1 MNKDKLILFSG
12 PASNELGNLIAR
24 YLNQPLGWIQVNQ
37 FSDGETSIEIT
48 ENIRGKHIFLI
59 QSTYQPGNEHLVQ
72 LLLMADACKRA
83 SAESI
88 SAVIPYFGYSR
99 QDRRPRNTR
108 GPVSAKLV
116 ANLIETA
123 GIQRLITVD
132 LHADQ
137 IEGFFSIPVDNI
149 YSSQILLSD
158 IWKKRYQDP
167 VIVSPDVGGVLRARA
182 IARRLDSAGLAIIDK
197 RREAAN
203 KSEVMN
209 IIGDVDRKTT
219 ILFDDMVDTA
229 GTLTSVANV
238 SGKIGP
244 DGKIKDI
251 DKAMLSDSAST
262 VAGAMLGT
270 STVTTYVESAA
281 GVKAGGKT
289 GMTSLTIGVLFL
301 ACLFFSPL
309 ATSLPKEVDAA
320 ALIYIATLFVRN
332 ITDISWDDAAE
343 AGPAVLAMIAMPF
356 TYSISNGI
364 ALAFISYAA
373 IKICTGKID
382 NTSPAIWVIAIASVV
397 SFWVA

>member
-12 PASNELGNLIAR
+12 PASTGLGNLIAR

-37 FSDGETSIEIT
+37 FSDGETSIEIA

-59 QSTYQPGNEHLVQ
+59 QSTYQPGNEHLMQ

-88 SAVIPYFGYSR
+88 SAVVPYFGYSR

-209 IIGDVDRKTT
+209 IIGDVDGKTT

-229 GTLTSVANV
+229 GTLCNAASALKEKGAIKTVAYAAHPVLSGPAIERIAESNLDELV
-238 SGKIGP
+238 VTDTIPLSEEAKAIGKIRQLSIAEILGET
-244 DGKIKDI
+244 IQR
-251 DKAMLSDSAST
+251 MLDDQSVS
-262 VAGAMLGT
+262 
-270 STVTTYVESAA
+270 
-281 GVKAGGKT
+281 
-289 GMTSLTIGVLFL
+289 SL
-301 ACLFFSPL
+301 
-309 ATSLPKEVDAA
+309 
-320 ALIYIATLFVRN
+320 
-332 ITDISWDDAAE
+332 
-343 AGPAVLAMIAMPF
+343 
-356 TYSISNGI
+356 
-364 ALAFISYAA
+364 YA
-373 IKICTGKID
+373 D
-382 NTSPAIWVIAIASVV
+382 
-397 SFWVA
+397 